1 MVKSFFVCVCAV
13 WCDILFKLSPE
24 VNIEWAMD
32 KKNIRFIV
40 QCLWS
45 IVQLSK
51 GKGTRVRY
59 ATRIACGAAAVL
71 FCLTATVAQAQQ
83 GGATARP
90 STQTAAPPAP
100 APPDLRVKATERAI
114 DESIPNDPAVDALLA
129 PYSAKVRE
137 LDTPIGKLVG
147 ELKKGGMGA
156 GSLGNFVADAL
167 RARAE
172 AKLGKPVLLAITNGG
187 GLRKNEIAEGNL
199 TAGDIYQLLPF
210 ENALVALDLTGE
222 QLRRFLDVVV
232 RHRDAQSGARVIYRT
247 NDQKTSELVTVKLG
261 SSGASEKEIDPQASY
276 TIVTIDYLVKRGGD
290 YSILQEAKN
299 VRPLGLTMRDAV
311 LDYVKAETAAGR
323 SIKSTLD
330 GRFRDDKPGTETKTE
345 DEP

>member
-1 MVKSFFVCVCAV
+1 M
-13 WCDILFKLSPE
+13 
-24 VNIEWAMD
+24 
-32 KKNIRFIV
+32 
-40 QCLWS
+40 
-45 IVQLSK
+45 
-51 GKGTRVRY
+51 RY
-59 ATRIACGAAAVL
+59 ATRIACGVAAVL
-71 FCLTATVAQAQQ
+71 FCWMTTVAQAQQ
-83 GGATARP
+83 GSATASP
-90 STQTAAPPAP
+90 SPQTPQPAAPSPL
-100 APPDLRVKATERAI
+100 DLRVKATERAI
-114 DESIPNDPAVDALLA
+114 DESIPNDPAVDAMLA

-137 LDTPIGKLVG
+137 LDAPIGKLAG

-172 AKLGKPVLLAITNGG
+172 AKLGKPVLLAITNSG

-210 ENALVALDLTGE
+210 ENALVALDLTGG

-232 RHRDAQSGARVIYRT
+232 RHRDAQSGARIMYRT
-247 NDQKTSELVTVKLG
+247 NDQKTSEIVTVKLG
-261 SSGASEKEIDPQASY
+261 GSSSEKEIDPQATY

-290 YSILQEAKN
+290 YSVLQEAKN
-299 VRPLGLTMRDAV
+299 VRPLNLTMRDAV

-323 SIKSTLD
+323 TIKATLD
-330 GRFRDDKPGTETKTE
+330 GRFREDKPGAETKTE